1 MHWIHLFLFTVT
13 AGGVEVPITPLT
25 TTGTLTV
32 YVDRLKRV
40 YQNPPITWLPLPNCK
55 HIKLAVTKEKGMR
68 HGREP
73 DAQIE
78 HKVRGEI
85 GPLMDSKVLVD
96 MDSIFDDGTFENA
109 RRPMVILVEGALGSG
124 KTSLAYH
131 YCQKWAEGNLSMFDV
146 AALVYLRHPAVHS
159 AGLDLTLHQ
168 LLLLACASDGEKE
181 IEDIVGKVVQHV
193 KKGLKLLLLLDGWDE
208 APAYLRNP
216 PDIRYPSDNSFL
228 GKLLRSVSSNTTIL
242 ITSRPD
248 SSLDLYRA
256 NVNRVEILGFTKE
269 SIHDY
274 FQEALS
280 TQLSSDDVKV
290 EISNLRDHFRK
301 YPAIESSC
309 YIPLNAAIL
318 ILVYLEH
325 NRTLPT
331 THYELLYQLLL
342 CCINREVKTRQPKQI
357 LPTISSLDDLPR
369 DFKEQLD
376 SICILAYKG
385 IMQNKVV
392 FTQKELPSILP
403 TPAQED
409 LPTMGVLQRVQWFSI
424 SSKTMSYNFIHLSIQ
439 ELLAAYHI
447 SKMKDSEQMR
457 VFQTLLGEPRFSAV
471 LQFYAGFTKLTNQ
484 GVRNIITGTD
494 FTYEESSKLS
504 LLSYMR
510 CFFEAQIIDES
521 FYQQIVPKLDGKIYL
536 SHTTLSPLDC
546 MAFGYFLAFVL
557 RNTSELCVDLMSCS
571 IDDHSLCVLMGELSK
586 HAEASLEGVL
596 HKVTE
601 LNISFNKIGDNGITY
616 IATVLQTNT
625 TMREWIVCSCGIS
638 DVGAESLARALAD
651 NRSLQKLNIDNNPI
665 GGNGISQIATALQ
678 RNTILK
684 DLSFGNN
691 STLMTDKEVLLLSSA
706 IRNRSMEFLRL
717 DWSSAQPDN
726 TLKEIGESA
735 RRSKLKRLSLEIW
748 LISSSL
754 SYAATVHPERA
765 MEWIQCVEVGGKD
778 LIQLQED
785 SQLRTL
791 NLTIYHIMPGSDIRL
806 YVEQVRQALKVTAST
821 VNTARQEKG
830 LPYIRFTTN

>member
-1 MHWIHLFLFTVT
+1 MLVT
-13 AGGVEVPITPLT
+13 IIITPLT

-68 HGREP
+68 HGREA

-131 YCQKWAEGNLSMFDV
+131 YCQKWAEGNLSIFDV
-146 AALVYLRHPAVHS
+146 VALVYLRHPAVHS

-168 LLLLACASDGEKE
+168 LLLLACASDGNKK
-181 IEDIVGKVVQHV
+181 IEDIVRNVTEYVEND
-193 KKGLKLLLLLDGWDE
+193 LKLLLLLDGWDE
-208 APAYLRNP
+208 APACLRNP
-216 PDIRYPSDNSFL
+216 PDPNCPPDNSYL

-248 SSLDLYRA
+248 SSLDLHNRN

-274 FQEALS
+274 FQEVLS
-280 TQLSSDDVKV
+280 TQLSSDEVKS
-290 EISNLRDHFRK
+290 ELTKLSDHFQK

-342 CCINREVKTRQPKQI
+342 CCIDREMKKRQAKQI
-357 LPTISSLDDLPR
+357 LSTISSLDDLPR
-369 DFKEQLD
+369 DLKEQLD

-392 FTQKELPSILP
+392 FMQEELPSILP

-439 ELLAAYHI
+439 ELLAAYCI
-447 SKMKDSEQMR
+447 SKMKQSEQVR

-494 FTYEESSKLS
+494 FTRDNTSKLS

-536 SHTTLSPLDC
+536 SSVTMSPLDC

-557 RNTSELCVDLMSCS
+557 RNTSELCVNLWRCG

-586 HAEASLEGVL
+586 HAEASREGVL
-596 HKVTE
+596 HRVTE
-601 LNISFNKIGDNGITY
+601 LDISENEIGDNGMIQ
-616 IATVLQTNT
+616 IATALETNT
-625 TMREWIVCSCGIS
+625 TMRTLIVSGCNIS
-638 DVGAESLARALAD
+638 DVGVKSLAKAITV
-651 NRSLQKLNIDNNPI
+651 NRSLHELNMSSNYIGDNGMI
-665 GGNGISQIATALQ
+665 QIATALQ
-678 RNTILK
+678 TNNTLK
-684 DLSFGNN
+684 DLSIFDNEI
-691 STLMTDKEVLLLSSA
+691 TDKGVLSLSSA
-706 IRNRSMEFLRL
+706 IRNRSMEHMALH
-717 DWSSAQPDN
+717 WSSTHPDN
-726 TLKEIGESA
+726 TLKEIEESA
-735 RRSKLKRLSLEIW
+735 RRSKLKTLM
-748 LISSSL
+748 LIQSIPP
-754 SYAATVHPERA
+754 SYAGTVEKA
-765 MEWIQCVEVGGKD
+765 KEWLQCVEVGGKN
-778 LIQLQED
+778 LIQSQED
-785 SQLRTL
+785 SQLQTL
-791 NLTIYHIMPGSDIRL
+791 NLIIHYNMSESDIEL
-806 YVEQVRQALKVTAST
+806 YVKQVCQALEATAAT

-830 LPYIRFTTN
+830 LPHISFIIQ

>member
-1 MHWIHLFLFTVT
+1 
-13 AGGVEVPITPLT
+13 
-25 TTGTLTV
+25 
-32 YVDRLKRV
+32 
-40 YQNPPITWLPLPNCK
+40 
-55 HIKLAVTKEKGMR
+55 MR

-78 HKVRGEI
+78 CRVKGEI
-85 GPLMDSKVLVD
+85 EPLMDSKVLVD

-146 AALVYLRHPAVHS
+146 VALVYLRHPAVHS

-181 IEDIVGKVVQHV
+181 IEDFVHNIVQHV
-193 KKGLKLLLLLDGWDE
+193 KNGLKMLLLLDGWDE
-208 APAYLRNP
+208 APACLRNLPDPKRP
-216 PDIRYPSDNSFL
+216 PDNSYF

-248 SSLDLYRA
+248 SSLDLHNRA

-269 SIHDY
+269 NIHDY

-280 TQLSSDDVKV
+280 TQLSSDEVKD
-290 EISNLRDHFRK
+290 EIVKLRDHFLK

-342 CCINREVKTRQPKQI
+342 CCINREVTTRHSQT
-357 LPTISSLDDLPR
+357 LFTVSSLDDLPC
-369 DFKEQLD
+369 DLKEQLD
-376 SICILAYKG
+376 SICTLAYEG

-392 FTQKELPSILP
+392 FTQDELPSILP

-409 LPTMGVLQRVQWFSI
+409 LPAMGVLQRVQWFSI

-439 ELLAAYHI
+439 ELLAAHCI
-447 SKMKDSEQMR
+447 SKMEESEQVR
-457 VFQTLLGEPRFSAV
+457 VFQALLGKPRFSAV

-494 FTYEESSKLS
+494 FTNDTSSQLS

-510 CFFEAQIIDES
+510 CFFEAQVCDQS
-521 FYQQIVPKLDGKIYL
+521 FYQQIVPKLNGEVNL
-536 SHTTLSPLDC
+536 SSVTMSPLDC
-546 MAFGYFLAFVL
+546 AAFGYILAFFL
-557 RNTSELCVDLMSCS
+557 RNTSELCVNVTDCS

-586 HAEASLEGVL
+586 HAAVSREGVL
-596 HKVTE
+596 HGVTE
-601 LNISFNKIGDNGITY
+601 LGISFNEIGDKGIAY
-616 IATVLQTNT
+616 IATALHTNT
-625 TMREWIVCSCGIS
+625 TMRTLGVYDCHIS
-638 DVGAESLARALAD
+638 NVGAESLARALAV
-651 NRSLQKLNIDNNPI
+651 NTSLQKLDMSANNI
-665 GGNGISQIATALQ
+665 GYNGICELVTALQ
-678 RNTILK
+678 TNTTLK
-684 DLSFGNN
+684 KLSFYDCHDW
-691 STLMTDKEVLLLSSA
+691 MTDQEVLLLSSA
-706 IRNRSMEFLRL
+706 IRHHCSMERLDL
-717 DWSSAQPDN
+717 DWSCTDPGN
-726 TLKEIGESA
+726 TLKEIGESV
-735 RRSKLKRLSLEIW
+735 RRSKLRELVLVCLPPQSQLKPDIKKAR
-748 LISSSL
+748 
-754 SYAATVHPERA
+754 
-765 MEWIQCVEVGGKD
+765 EWVKCVEIGGND
-778 LIQLQED
+778 LIQSQENSLLQTLRLNIRSND
-785 SQLRTL
+785 SDTKPLL
-791 NLTIYHIMPGSDIRL
+791 
-806 YVEQVRQALKVTAST
+806 EQVQQTLKVTAAT
-821 VNTARQEKG
+821 VNTARQQKG
-830 LPYIRFTTN
+830 LPHIRFIIHV

>member
-1 MHWIHLFLFTVT
+1 MLVT
-13 AGGVEVPITPLT
+13 IIITPLT

-68 HGREP
+68 HGREA

-131 YCQKWAEGNLSMFDV
+131 YCHKWAEGNLSIFDV
-146 AALVYLRHPAVHS
+146 VALVYLRHPAVHS

-168 LLLLACASDGEKE
+168 LLLLACASDGNKK
-181 IEDIVGKVVQHV
+181 IEDIVRNVTEYVEND
-193 KKGLKLLLLLDGWDE
+193 LKLLLLLDGWDE
-208 APAYLRNP
+208 APACLRNP
-216 PDIRYPSDNSFL
+216 PDPNCPPDNSYL

-248 SSLDLYRA
+248 SSLDLHNRN

-274 FQEALS
+274 FQEVLS
-280 TQLSSDDVKV
+280 TQLSSDEVKS
-290 EISNLRDHFRK
+290 ELTKLSDHFQK

-342 CCINREVKTRQPKQI
+342 CCIDREMKKRQAKQI
-357 LPTISSLDDLPR
+357 LSTISSLDDLPR
-369 DFKEQLD
+369 DLKEQLD

-392 FTQKELPSILP
+392 FMQEELPSILP

-424 SSKTMSYNFIHLSIQ
+424 SSKTMSYNFVHLSIQ
-439 ELLAAYHI
+439 ELLAAYCI
-447 SKMKDSEQMR
+447 SKMKQSEQVR

-494 FTYEESSKLS
+494 FTNDTSSQLS

-521 FYQQIVPKLDGKIYL
+521 FYQQIVPKLDGKIDLYN
-536 SHTTLSPLDC
+536 TTMSPLDC

-557 RNTSELCVDLMSCS
+557 RNTSQLCVNLESCS

-586 HAEASLEGVL
+586 HAEASREGVL
-596 HKVTE
+596 HRLTE
-601 LNISFNKIGDNGITY
+601 LNISFNRIGDNGIVC
-616 IATVLQTNT
+616 IATALETNT
-625 TMREWIVCSCGIS
+625 TMRTLDVWDCDIS
-638 DVGAESLARALAD
+638 DVGVKSLAKALTV
-651 NRSLQKLNIDNNPI
+651 NRSLHKLNMNGNYIGDNGMI
-665 GGNGISQIATALQ
+665 QIATALQ
-678 RNTILK
+678 TNNTLKALHILY
-684 DLSFGNN
+684 NN
-691 STLMTDKEVLLLSSA
+691 MRITDKGVLLLSSA
-706 IRNRSMEFLRL
+706 IRNRAMECLKL
-717 DWSSAQPDN
+717 CWSSTQPDR

-735 RRSKLKRLSLEIW
+735 RRSKLKILELMQQIPP
-748 LISSSL
+748 
-754 SYAATVHPERA
+754 SYAGTVEKA
-765 MEWIQCVEVGGKD
+765 KEWLQCVEVGGKN
-778 LIQLQED
+778 LIQSQED
-785 SQLRTL
+785 SQLQTL
-791 NLTIYHIMPGSDIRL
+791 HLEIYVNMPHESDITL
-806 YVEQVRQALKVTAST
+806 YLKQVYQALEATAAT

-830 LPYIRFTTN
+830 LPHIEFTIQDY

>member
-1 MHWIHLFLFTVT
+1 MLVTVHSII
-13 AGGVEVPITPLT
+13 ITPLT

-40 YQNPPITWLPLPNCK
+40 YQNSPTTWLPLPNCK

-73 DAQIE
+73 VAQIE
-78 HKVRGEI
+78 CRVKGEI
-85 GPLMDSKVLVD
+85 EPLMDSKVPVD
-96 MDSIFDDGTFENA
+96 MDSIFDDGTFANA

-146 AALVYLRHPAVHS
+146 VALVYLRHPAVHS

-181 IEDIVGKVVQHV
+181 IEDVVGKVVQHV
-193 KKGLKLLLLLDGWDE
+193 KNGLKLLLILDGWDE
-208 APAYLRNP
+208 APACLRDP
-216 PDIRYPSDNSFL
+216 PDPNCPPDNSYL
-228 GKLLRSVSSNTTIL
+228 GKFLRSVSSNTTIL

-248 SSLDLYRA
+248 SSLDLHNKA
-256 NVNRVEILGFTKE
+256 NVNRVVILGFTKE

-280 TQLSSDDVKV
+280 TQLSSDEVK
-290 EISNLRDHFRK
+290 IGLTKLRDHFRK

-342 CCINREVKTRQPKQI
+342 CCIDREMKKCQPKQF
-357 LPTISSLDDLPR
+357 LSTISSLDDLPR

-376 SICILAYKG
+376 SICILAYEG

-392 FTQKELPSILP
+392 FTQEELPSILP
-403 TPAQED
+403 APAQED

-439 ELLAAYHI
+439 ELLAAYCI
-447 SKMKDSEQMR
+447 SKMKESEQVR

-484 GVRNIITGTD
+484 GVRNVITGKD
-494 FTYEESSKLS
+494 FTYENSSQLS

-510 CFFEAQIIDES
+510 CFFEAQINDES
-521 FYQQIVPKLDGKIYL
+521 FYQQIVPKLGGEIDL
-536 SHTTLSPLDC
+536 SDTTMSPLDC
-546 MAFGYFLAFVL
+546 MTFGYFLAFVL
-557 RNTSELCVDLMSCS
+557 RNTSKLCLNLWDCG
-571 IDDHSLCVLMGELSK
+571 IDDYSLCVLMGELSK
-586 HAEASLEGVL
+586 HAEASREGVL
-596 HKVTE
+596 HRVTE
-601 LNISFNKIGDNGITY
+601 LNIGFNKIGDNGIAS
-616 IATVLQTNT
+616 IATALETNT
-625 TMREWIVCSCGIS
+625 TMRTLNVSGCNIS
-638 DVGAESLARALAD
+638 DVGVKSLAKALTV
-651 NRSLQKLNIDNNPI
+651 NRSLNELNMDCNYIGDNGMI
-665 GGNGISQIATALQ
+665 QIATALQ
-678 RNTILK
+678 TNNTLT
-684 DLSFGNN
+684 DLSIENN
-691 STLMTDKEVLLLSSA
+691 QMRITDKGVLSLSSA
-706 IRNRSMEFLRL
+706 IRNSSMEHMALH
-717 DWSSAQPDN
+717 WSSAQPEN

-735 RRSKLKRLSLEIW
+735 RRSKLKTLTLMQ
-748 LISSSL
+748 LIPP
-754 SYAATVHPERA
+754 SYAGTVEKA
-765 MEWIQCVEVGGKD
+765 KELLQCVEVGGKD
-778 LIQLQED
+778 LIQSQED
-785 SQLRTL
+785 SQLQTL
-791 NLTIYHIMPGSDIRL
+791 YLVIRYIMPESDIIL
-806 YVEQVRQALKVTAST
+806 YMEQVHQALEATAET

-830 LPYIRFTTN
+830 LPHIEFNIFY

>member
-1 MHWIHLFLFTVT
+1 MLVTVHSII
-13 AGGVEVPITPLT
+13 ITPLT

-40 YQNPPITWLPLPNCK
+40 YQNPPPTWLPLPNCK

-78 HKVRGEI
+78 CRVKGEI
-85 GPLMDSKVLVD
+85 EPLMDSKVPVD
-96 MDSIFDDGTFENA
+96 MDSIFDNGTFENA
-109 RRPMVILVEGALGSG
+109 CRPMVILVEGALGSG

-146 AALVYLRHPAVHS
+146 VALVYLRHPAVHS

-168 LLLLACASDGEKE
+168 LLLLACASDGDKK
-181 IEDIVGKVVQHV
+181 IEDIVRNVTEYVEN
-193 KKGLKLLLLLDGWDE
+193 GLKLLLLLDGWDE
-208 APAYLRNP
+208 ALACLRNP
-216 PDIRYPSDNSFL
+216 PDPNCPPDNSYL

-248 SSLDLYRA
+248 SSLDLHNRA
-256 NVNRVEILGFTKE
+256 NVNQVEILGFTKE

-280 TQLSSDDVKV
+280 TQLSSDEVK
-290 EISNLRDHFRK
+290 IGLTKLRDHFRK

-342 CCINREVKTRQPKQI
+342 CCIDREMKKRQPKQI
-357 LPTISSLDDLPR
+357 LSSITSLDYLPR
-369 DFKEQLD
+369 DLKEQLD
-376 SICILAYKG
+376 SICILAYEG

-392 FTQKELPSILP
+392 FIQEELPSIFP

-424 SSKTMSYNFIHLSIQ
+424 SSKTMSCNFIHLSIQ

-447 SKMKDSEQMR
+447 SKMKESEQVR

-484 GVRNIITGTD
+484 GVQNIITGTD
-494 FTYEESSKLS
+494 FTNDKSSQLS

-521 FYQQIVPKLDGKIYL
+521 FYQQIVPKLNGIINL
-536 SHTTLSPLDC
+536 SNYTTMSPLDC
-546 MAFGYFLAFVL
+546 MAFGFFLAFVL
-557 RNTSELCVDLMSCS
+557 RNTSELCVNLWGCG
-571 IDDHSLCVLMGELSK
+571 INDHSLCILMEELSK
-586 HAEASLEGVL
+586 HAEASREGVL
-596 HKVTE
+596 HRVTQ
-601 LNISFNKIGDNGITY
+601 LNISFNEIGDNGIVC
-616 IATVLQTNT
+616 IATALETNT
-625 TMREWIVCSCGIS
+625 TMRTLIVCNCNIS
-638 DVGAESLARALAD
+638 DVGAKSLAKALTV
-651 NRSLQKLNIDNNPI
+651 NRSLHELNMNMNYIGDNGMI
-665 GGNGISQIATALQ
+665 QIATALQ
-678 RNTILK
+678 TNNNLK
-684 DLSFGNN
+684 DLHIFHNRVRITDN
-691 STLMTDKEVLLLSSA
+691 MWITDKGVLSLSSA
-706 IRNRSMEFLRL
+706 IRNRSMECLKL
-717 DWSSAQPDN
+717 DWSSAHPDS

-735 RRSKLKRLSLEIW
+735 KRSKLKKLSLKIR
-748 LISSSL
+748 LIPP
-754 SYAATVHPERA
+754 SYAATVEKA
-765 MEWIQCVEVGGKD
+765 NEWLQCVEVGGKN
-778 LIQLQED
+778 LIQSQED
-785 SQLRTL
+785 SQLQTL
-791 NLTIYHIMPGSDIRL
+791 YLIIHGIMPESDIRL
-806 YVEQVRQALKVTAST
+806 YVVQALKATAAT
-821 VNTARQEKG
+821 VNTARHEKG
-830 LPYIRFTTN
+830 LPHIEFNIN

>member
-1 MHWIHLFLFTVT
+1 
-13 AGGVEVPITPLT
+13 
-25 TTGTLTV
+25 
-32 YVDRLKRV
+32 
-40 YQNPPITWLPLPNCK
+40 
-55 HIKLAVTKEKGMR
+55 MR
-68 HGREP
+68 HRREP
-73 DAQIE
+73 VAQIE

-85 GPLMDSKVLVD
+85 RPLMDRKVLVD
-96 MDSIFDDGTFENA
+96 MDSIFDDDTFENA

-124 KTSLAYH
+124 KTNLAYH
-131 YCQKWAEGNLSMFDV
+131 FCQKWSEGNLSMFDV
-146 AALVYLRHPAVHS
+146 VALVYLRHPAVHS

-168 LLLLACASDGEKE
+168 LLLLACASDGNKK
-181 IEDIVGKVVQHV
+181 IEDIVRNVTEYVEN
-193 KKGLKLLLLLDGWDE
+193 GLKLLLLLDGWDE
-208 APAYLRNP
+208 APACLRNP
-216 PDIRYPSDNSFL
+216 PDPNCPPDNSYL

-248 SSLDLYRA
+248 SSLDLHNRN

-280 TQLSSDDVKV
+280 TQLSSDEVKD
-290 EISNLRDHFRK
+290 EIAKLRDHFRK

-342 CCINREVKTRQPKQI
+342 CCIDREVKTRQPKQI
-357 LPTISSLDDLPR
+357 LSKISSLDDLPR

-376 SICILAYKG
+376 SICILAYEG

-392 FTQKELPSILP
+392 FMQEELPSILP

-439 ELLAAYHI
+439 ELLAAYCI
-447 SKMKDSEQMR
+447 SKMIESEQVR

-494 FTYEESSKLS
+494 FNYDETSQLS

-521 FYQQIVPKLDGKIYL
+521 FYQQIVPKLGRKIDL
-536 SHTTLSPLDC
+536 SRTTLSPLDC
-546 MAFGYFLAFVL
+546 MAFGYFLEFVL
-557 RNTSELCVDLMSCS
+557 RNTSELCVDLSSCS
-571 IDDHSLCVLMGELSK
+571 IDDCSLCVLMGELSK
-586 HAEASLEGVL
+586 HAEASREGVL
-596 HKVTE
+596 NRLTK
-601 LNISFNKIGDNGITY
+601 LNISFNKIGDNGIAY
-616 IATVLQTNT
+616 IATALETNT
-625 TMREWIVCSCGIS
+625 TMRTLVVYGCNIS
-638 DVGAESLARALAD
+638 DVGVKSLAKALTV
-651 NRSLQKLNIDNNPI
+651 NRSLHELNMDNNYI
-665 GGNGISQIATALQ
+665 GDNGMIQIATALQ
-678 RNTILK
+678 TNNTLK
-684 DLSFGNN
+684 DLHILDNK
-691 STLMTDKEVLLLSSA
+691 MRITDNGVLSLSSA
-706 IRNRSMEFLRL
+706 IRNHSMELL
-717 DWSSAQPDN
+717 AIHWSSAHPEN
-726 TLKEIGESA
+726 TLKKIGESA
-735 RRSKLKRLSLEIW
+735 RRSKLKTLMLMQHIPP
-748 LISSSL
+748 
-754 SYAATVHPERA
+754 SYAGTVEKA
-765 MEWIQCVEVGGKD
+765 KEWLQCVEVGGKD
-778 LIQLQED
+778 LIQSQED
-785 SQLRTL
+785 SQLQTL
-791 NLTIYHIMPGSDIRL
+791 YLVIHSIMSESDIEL
-806 YVEQVRQALKVTAST
+806 YVEQVRQALEATVET

-830 LPYIRFTTN
+830 LPHIEFNIMFI

>member
-1 MHWIHLFLFTVT
+1 MLVTVHSII
-13 AGGVEVPITPLT
+13 ITPLT

-40 YQNPPITWLPLPNCK
+40 YQNPPTTWLPLPNCK
-55 HIKLAVTKEKGMR
+55 HIKLVVTKEKGMR

-96 MDSIFDDGTFENA
+96 TDSIFDDGTFENT

-131 YCQKWAEGNLSMFDV
+131 YCQIWAEGNLSMFDV
-146 AALVYLRHPAVHS
+146 VALVYLRHPAVHS

-168 LLLLACASDGEKE
+168 LLLLACASDGNKK
-181 IEDIVGKVVQHV
+181 IEDIVRNVTECVEN
-193 KKGLKLLLLLDGWDE
+193 GLKLLLLLDGWDE
-208 APAYLRNP
+208 APACLRNRPDPNCP
-216 PDIRYPSDNSFL
+216 PDNSYL

-248 SSLDLYRA
+248 SSLDLHNRT
-256 NVNRVEILGFTKE
+256 NINRVEILGFTKE

-280 TQLSSDDVKV
+280 TQLSSDEVKG
-290 EISNLRDHFRK
+290 EITKLRDHFRK

-342 CCINREVKTRQPKQI
+342 CCIDREVKTRQPNQI
-357 LPTISSLDDLPR
+357 LNEITSLDDLPH
-369 DFKEQLD
+369 DLKEQLD
-376 SICILAYKG
+376 SICVLAYEG

-392 FTQKELPSILP
+392 FTQEELPSILP

-439 ELLAAYHI
+439 ELLAAYCI
-447 SKMKDSEQMR
+447 SKMEESEQVR

-494 FTYEESSKLS
+494 FTDDETSKLS

-521 FYQQIVPKLDGKIYL
+521 FYQQIVPKLDGKIDL
-536 SHTTLSPLDC
+536 SDTTMSPLDC
-546 MAFGYFLAFVL
+546 MAFGYFLVFVL
-557 RNTSELCVDLMSCS
+557 RNTSELCVDLTSCS

-586 HAEASLEGVL
+586 HAEASREGVL
-596 HKVTE
+596 HRMTK
-601 LNISFNKIGDNGITY
+601 LRIGFNKIGDNGIAS
-616 IATVLQTNT
+616 IATTLETNT
-625 TMREWIVCSCGIS
+625 TMRTLNVNGCNIS
-638 DVGAESLARALAD
+638 DVGVKSLAKALTV
-651 NRSLQKLNIDNNPI
+651 NRSLHELNMNSNYIGDNGMI
-665 GGNGISQIATALQ
+665 QIATALQ
-678 RNTILK
+678 TNNTLK
-684 DLSFGNN
+684 DLSIRYNYEI
-691 STLMTDKEVLLLSSA
+691 TDKGVLSLSSA
-706 IRNRSMEFLRL
+706 IRNRSMEHLAL
-717 DWSSAQPDN
+717 EWSSTQPEN

-735 RRSKLKRLSLEIW
+735 RRSKLKTLKLMQ
-748 LISSSL
+748 ISP
-754 SYAATVHPERA
+754 SYAGTVEKA
-765 MEWIQCVEVGGKD
+765 KEWLQCVEVGGKN
-778 LIQLQED
+778 LIQSQED
-785 SQLRTL
+785 SQLQTL
-791 NLTIYHIMPGSDIRL
+791 NLAILYMMPESESDIRL
-806 YVEQVRQALKVTAST
+806 YVEQVRQALEATAAT

-830 LPYIRFTTN
+830 LPHIEFTINV